1 MNMSR
6 MVAAIF
12 AFIAGSILFA
22 PALAERAIREHLGT
36 GVSST
41 PEGITEK
48 DVRELA
54 SLIREHGFSVDL
66 EHICKTT
73 GVQTTVANCRFSQIS
88 IGLSRGK
95 SDILAFNVPEAA
107 TGVPFVLI
115 FHVAEDLSEI
125 FIVSMFGEL
134 VRGYSRGADGRF
146 LRNDEANQIPFK
158 IDAAYW
164 ARNIGAVYDGLRIPR
179 PPHRR

>member
-1 MNMSR
+1 MNMPR
-6 MVAAIF
+6 MLAAIF
-12 AFIAGSILFA
+12 AFIAGPILFA
-22 PALAERAIREHLGT
+22 QALAERAIHEHLGP
-36 GVSST
+36 GVFST
-41 PEGITEK
+41 PDGITET

-73 GVQTTVANCRFSQIS
+73 EVQTTVGSCRFYQIS
-88 IGLSRGK
+88 VGLNRGK
-95 SDILAFNVPEAA
+95 SDILAFNVPETV
-107 TGVPFVLI
+107 TGTPFVLI

-134 VRGYSRGADGRF
+134 VRGYSRGADGRL
-146 LRNDEANQIPFK
+146 LRNDEANKIPFK
-158 IDAAYW
+158 VDAAYW

-179 PPHRR
+179 PAHRR